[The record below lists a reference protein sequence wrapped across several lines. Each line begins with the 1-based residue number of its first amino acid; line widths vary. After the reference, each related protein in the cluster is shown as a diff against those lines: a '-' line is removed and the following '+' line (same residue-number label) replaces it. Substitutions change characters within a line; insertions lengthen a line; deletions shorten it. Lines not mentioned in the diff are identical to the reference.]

1 MRLTWIAL
9 VFVALVLGSV
19 SPSYA
24 QAAAD
29 KPTKTF
35 EGDAAVAFVYVKAE
49 KTADFE
55 ELMAKFKEALG
66 KSEAAEVKQQA
77 AGLKVFKA
85 PNGPAPAGSALYVM
99 IADPVV
105 KNVEYW
111 FLSILYKAF
120 PADAQALYQKWQDC
134 KATTGPVFFDLT
146 TIK

>member
-24 QAAAD
+24 QAAD

-35 EGDAAVAFVYVKAE
+35 EGDAAVALIYVKAD

-66 KSEAAEVKQQA
+66 KADAAEVKQQA
-77 AGLKVFKA
+77 AGIKIFKA
-85 PNGPAPAGSALYVM
+85 PAGPAPAGSALYLM
-99 IADPVV
+99 ICDPVV

-120 PADAQALYQKWQDC
+120 PADAQALYQKWQDS
-134 KATTGPVFFDLT
+134 KAATGPVFFDLT
-146 TIK
+146 AIK

>member
-9 VFVALVLGSV
+9 VFVALVVGSV

-24 QAAAD
+24 QAAD

-35 EGDAAVAFVYVKAE
+35 EGDGAVALVYVKAD

-55 ELMAKFKEALG
+55 DLMAKFKEALA
-66 KSEAAEVKQQA
+66 KSEVAEVKQQA
-77 AGLKVFKA
+77 AGLKIFKA
-85 PNGPAPAGSALYVM
+85 PNGPAPAGAALYVM

-120 PADAQALYQKWQDC
+120 PNDAQALYQKWTDA
-134 KATTGPVFFDLT
+134 KAAQPPVFFDLT
-146 TIK
+146 ALK

>member
-24 QAAAD
+24 QATD

-35 EGDAAVAFVYVKAE
+35 EGDAAVALVYVKAE

-55 ELMAKFKEALG
+55 ELMTKFKEALG
-66 KSEAAEVKQQA
+66 KSEVAEVKQQA
-77 AGLKVFKA
+77 AGLKIFKA
-85 PNGPAPAGSALYVM
+85 PSGPAPAGSALYVM

-120 PADAQALYQKWQDC
+120 PADAQALYQKWTDT
-134 KATTGPVFFDLT
+134 KAGTGPVFFDLT
-146 TIK
+146 TLK